1 MNCIKCPILEECEA
15 SKMTV
20 QSIYPQGIS
29 VTTVA
34 VPVDIAECPLLKAI
48 AKANELSET

>member
-1 MNCIKCPILEECEA
+1 MNCIECPILEECEA
-15 SKMTV
+15 DKMTI

-34 VPVDIAECPLLKAI
+34 VPTDIAECPLMKAI
-48 AKANELSET
+48 ALEKETVRT